1 MPLWGFLLSFV
12 AAALWAASPIMV
24 NHGLAVSRCSTNDI
38 NPVRSAVFFVS
49 SLAIAYAASGG
60 NIPVMTSAA
69 AWCYIFISVF
79 ISYTLG
85 DILYFIAIREIG
97 VSLAVPVAN
106 GYPILVAFTS
116 WAILGEP
123 LTQKLFWGI
132 IIVIAGLMLL
142 RFGGKNEN
150 KDDARAALHNRRRLL
165 KGFSLAVGAG
175 LMWALSSPL
184 TKLALITSGANP
196 VNLTFYRSIAFLI
209 ITVVVTV
216 GTRRFSR
223 GTEAAAPAHKMSFAA
238 AAWFAGASFIGLC
251 LGSIIY
257 ARCITAMPVAIV
269 TAITSTSPFIAA
281 LYERIFRHVMLTRL
295 QWTGIVMTIAGSV
308 IVGL

>member
-24 NHGLAVSRCSTNDI
+24 NHGLAVSRCSANDI
-38 NPVRSAVFFVS
+38 NPVRSAVFFIS
-49 SLAIAYAASGG
+49 SLAIAYFASDGD
-60 NIPVMTSAA
+60 IPVMTSAA
-69 AWCYIFISVF
+69 AWFYIFVSVF

-116 WAILGEP
+116 WMILGEP
-123 LTQKLFWGI
+123 LTYKLLWGI
-132 IIVIAGLMLL
+132 VIVVAGLMLL
-142 RFGGKNEN
+142 RFGGRNEGG
-150 KDDARAALHNRRRLL
+150 KEDIRAALHNKRRLM
-165 KGFSLAVGAG
+165 KGFTFAIGAG
-175 LMWALSSPL
+175 LMWAISSPL
-184 TKLALITSGANP
+184 TKLALITSGASP

-209 ITVVVTV
+209 ITVAVTICV
-216 GTRRFSR
+216 RRFSP
-223 GTEAAAPAHKMSFAA
+223 GASTPVHKIPFAA
-238 AAWFAGASFIGLC
+238 LGWFAGAGFIGLC

-257 ARCITAMPVAIV
+257 ARCLTSMPVAIV

-281 LYERIFRHVMLTRL
+281 LYERVVKHVMLTRL
-295 QWTGIVMTIAGSV
+295 QWAGIVMTIVGSV